1 MTELSLDLVLHLPLD
16 YMHLVCLGVVRRLI
30 LAWMKGPLSCRL
42 SAKSVRNI
50 SDRLCEFRPYMPSEF
65 CRRPRPL
72 SDIDR
77 FKATE
82 FRQLLL
88 YTGVAAFRGIVRD
101 ELYSHFLL
109 LSTAIFCCLSPNFCY
124 KYCDYAKKLLVSFVE
139 YAEKVYGADFLVY
152 NVHSLVHITDDVQNF
167 GPLDGISCF
176 PFENY
181 LRQIKKSV
189 RSSFLPFQQ
198 VIGRL
203 NEMHQLKKPKVRSPT
218 APLCIGE
225 HFNGP
230 ITHDHS
236 HCQQFQTVVTKNYK
250 LAVSPKDSCVV
261 TENRQ
266 VGIVKNILLHGQD
279 IFLVLKLYSEVQSL
293 YTYPFTSSHIDV
305 LSVKTLR
312 NSITVVPLGLICC
325 KCVRLPL
332 DKSSFA
338 VMPLLHSGD

>member
-1 MTELSLDLVLHLPLD
+1 
-16 YMHLVCLGVVRRLI
+16 
-30 LAWMKGPLSCRL
+30 
-42 SAKSVRNI
+42 
-50 SDRLCEFRPYMPSEF
+50 
-65 CRRPRPL
+65 
-72 SDIDR
+72 
-77 FKATE
+77 
-82 FRQLLL
+82 L
-88 YTGVAAFRGIVRD
+88 YTGVVAFRGIVRD

-203 NEMHQLKKPKVRSPT
+203 NEMHQLKKPKVTSPT
-218 APLCIGE
+218 APLCTGE

-279 IFLVLKLYSEVQSL
+279 VLLVLKLYSEVQSL